1 MLFPSSTKIG
11 IVSGLI
17 MIVISILIFY
27 FKGGFDNAYQYITYG
42 IYAGSIVFA
51 QHIYSGAARE
61 GHKLKNYF
69 SEGFKTFI
77 VITLLMVIFTR
88 IFISYTPELTREAA
102 DSLRKELF
110 LNANKTEA
118 EINNQLTL
126 YRKNYN
132 NIMTSLVIFGYLA
145 IGSLVSLAGGLFY
158 SRRNTGRP
166 ANN

>member
-1 MLFPSSTKIG
+1 MLLPTSTRIG

-17 MIVISILIFY
+17 MIVTSILIFY

-88 IFISYTPELTREAA
+88 VFISYTPELTRDAA
-102 DSLRKELF
+102 ETLRREL
-110 LNANKTEA
+110 LSNANKTEA
-118 EINNQLTL
+118 EINNELAL

-132 NIMTSLVIFGYLA
+132 NIMTSIVIFGYLA
-145 IGSLVSLAGGLFY
+145 IGSLVSLTGGLFY
-158 SRRNTGRP
+158 SRRNIGKP